1 MGQIECFKIDTIPN
15 KEQLKMKGSGR
26 RRNAAIIA
34 FVAQLLHAENEG
46 SSGVAAVSPLA
57 SSAVNS
63 AVRPLSLHRRTT
75 SAASTRRAGS
85 ASLLQ
90 ASSRCA
96 FIQCDSRK
104 KSPSSS
110 SPSIINRRGL
120 TSNSE
125 ASTRTPSSY
134 YNRRP
139 SHATINRLTNNRSVA
154 TPRYYVDGSSASH
167 HGSHGSSSSNGSHV
181 EEGSSNLAAA
191 ASSSSSSGEQSFSSS
206 SSNDFA
212 DVLVYPNSDE
222 FSLLKPTL
230 EFNELDLQELFAHN
244 KKKKK
249 KKNTKGEDA
258 PPVVTS
264 SSQFYDELEEVEI
277 GLWGPEDTL
286 PLVPEDLKKGG
297 GVTSSPFFFATVS
310 AGKQQHSTI
319 IPNDNAAVL
328 TQDQQQ
334 QQEDPVPTPL
344 PTVLPPW
351 LSLNKS
357 RFAPMKLRK
366 LQRDLDVH
374 LSSKDI
380 DTVVSAIH
388 TAAGGDF
395 KKVAGASDF
404 CSILVNSLE
413 ITDVPALCA
422 SAFHYSSLVAVRER
436 ELDPELECSLE
447 EEKCITNAGSDAK
460 YLCALAGS
468 GIESFGTHAVKIALD
483 AARLKSMETLASEV
497 VVARNSAL
505 DSQDARNLRSLLLS
519 VNEEGD
525 WRALAIRSAA
535 CLYRLE
541 GLEAHRSLSS
551 TSSSSST
558 DDGNG
563 SVKKQR
569 ARVPT
574 LEESRAS
581 QEALHIYAP
590 LAARLGM
597 FRLKT
602 ELEDAAFR
610 ILYPHSHAFVSALC
624 GGENTDSVGEGMK
637 SVLDD
642 ITNQMK
648 RVVQE
653 DCTFMENIDNVSVM
667 ARVKEPYSVWRK
679 ILKMSKESNKPVRSF
694 SILDVPDAV
703 ALRVV
708 FSARK
713 LTPDEPDATTQ
724 RREKEMCYY
733 VLELCTRNW
742 PETSDSRFKDYVKN
756 PKENGYQSLH
766 YSSRKRWRG
775 TEWPFEVQIRSR
787 DMHRV
792 AEYGVAAHWSYK
804 RNDIDGDTS
813 SRAAAVR
820 LARSSESSVEEW
832 RMKQAMR
839 SYVDPDLLE
848 PAQHLGDEFRRQR
861 KLERDQTLA
870 PYLEALSGAQTDM
883 TRENVF
889 VFVSVRPQAANAPT
903 EGTVLSLPSG
913 SRVLDAIRVAE
924 KWSSALESGGNLYDG
939 RNSFV
944 ALRNGLRTS
953 SMGRERLDNGD
964 VVSIFPSNELISSKK
979 RREINPHYFQ

>member
-1 MGQIECFKIDTIPN
+1 
-15 KEQLKMKGSGR
+15 MKGGGR
-26 RRNAAIIA
+26 RRNAVILA
-34 FVAQLLHAENEG
+34 FVAQLLHAENNN
-46 SSGVAAVSPLA
+46 SSGVAAAVSPLA
-57 SSAVNS
+57 SSSSSAGNS
-63 AVRPLSLHRRTT
+63 SVRPLSLHRRTFST
-75 SAASTRRAGS
+75 SRRAGS
-85 ASLLQ
+85 SPLLS
-90 ASSRCA
+90 SSRCA
-96 FIQCDSRK
+96 FVQCDSRK
-104 KSPSSS
+104 KSSTSQ
-110 SPSIINRRGL
+110 SIINRRNG
-120 TSNSE
+120 NGV
-125 ASTRTPSSY
+125 STRTPSSCH
-134 YNRRP
+134 RRP
-139 SHATINRLTNNRSVA
+139 SHTTINRLTNNRSVA
-154 TPRYYVDGSSASH
+154 TPRYYVNGSSSQ
-167 HGSHGSSSSNGSHV
+167 GSNGSPSSSSSSNGSSSV
-181 EEGSSNLAAA
+181 EESSSSNLAAA
-191 ASSSSSSGEQSFSSS
+191 SSGDQHFSSNS
-206 SSNDFA
+206 RNEGGTTTN
-212 DVLVYPNSDE
+212 DVLIYRNSDE

-230 EFNELDLQELFAHN
+230 EFNELDLQELFAQ
-244 KKKKK
+244 KKKT
-249 KKNTKGEDA
+249 TKEVVVGRSGTSSA
-258 PPVVTS
+258 PPPVVTTSS
-264 SSQFYDELEEVEI
+264 SSQFYGELEEVEI
-277 GLWGPEDTL
+277 AHWRPEDTL
-286 PLVPEDLKKGG
+286 PLVQEEEIKKGG
-297 GVTSSPFFFATVS
+297 DVSAAATTVTSSPFFFATVS
-310 AGKQQHSTI
+310 VGEQQHHS
-319 IPNDNAAVL
+319 PNVAPSSS
-328 TQDQQQ
+328 QDQQ
-334 QQEDPVPTPL
+334 ESIPTPL
-344 PTVLPPW
+344 LPSTVLPPW
-351 LSLNKS
+351 LSLNQS

-366 LQRDLDVH
+366 LQHDLNTH
-374 LSSKDI
+374 LSSKEI

-436 ELDPELECSLE
+436 ELDSDMECSLE
-447 EEKCITNAGSDAK
+447 EHKCIQHAGSDAK

-497 VVARNSAL
+497 VVARNAAL

-551 TSSSSST
+551 SST
-558 DDGNG
+558 TTTTTP
-563 SVKKQR
+563 KTTR
-569 ARVPT
+569 ARVQT

-610 ILYPHSHAFVSALC
+610 TLYPHSHAFVSALC
-624 GGENTDSVGEGMK
+624 GGENTNSVGEGMK

-724 RREKEMCYY
+724 RREREMCYY

-804 RNDIDGDTS
+804 RNDIDGDSS
-813 SRAAAVR
+813 SRAAAR
-820 LARSSESSVEEW
+820 LARSSSESSVEEW

-839 SYVDPDLLE
+839 SYVDPEIME

-889 VFVSVRPQAANAPT
+889 VFVSVRAPAANAPT
-903 EGTVLSLPSG
+903 EGTVLSLPRG

-924 KWSSALESGGNLYDG
+924 KWSSTLESGGNLYDG

-953 SMGRERLDNGD
+953 AMGSERLDNGD
-964 VVSIFPSNELISSKK
+964 VVSIFPSAELVSSKK
-979 RREINPHYFQ
+979 RSVNPHYFQ

>member
-1 MGQIECFKIDTIPN
+1 MN
-15 KEQLKMKGSGR
+15 RSGR
-26 RRNAAIIA
+26 RRNAVIIA
-34 FVAQLLHAENEG
+34 FVAQLLHAENKN
-46 SSGVAAVSPLA
+46 SLGVAAVSPLA
-57 SSAVNS
+57 SSSSAVNS
-63 AVRPLSLHRRTT
+63 AAVRPLSLHRRTT
-75 SAASTRRAGS
+75 TTSRRAGGS
-85 ASLLQ
+85 SSLLS
-90 ASSRCA
+90 SSRCA
-96 FIQCDSRK
+96 FVQCDSRK
-104 KSPSSS
+104 KSTSSS
-110 SPSIINRRGL
+110 QSIIHRRG
-120 TSNSE
+120 SV
-125 ASTRTPSSY
+125 STRT
-134 YNRRP
+134 RRP
-139 SHATINRLTNNRSVA
+139 SQATSSNHRSIA
-154 TPRYYVDGSSASH
+154 TPRYYVN
-167 HGSHGSSSSNGSHV
+167 GSSSQGGNGPSSSSSPSNGGPPV
-181 EEGSSNLAAA
+181 DEGSSNLAAA
-191 ASSSSSSGEQSFSSS
+191 PSPPSSSGEHS
-206 SSNDFA
+206 A
-212 DVLVYPNSDE
+212 DVLVYRNSDE

-230 EFNELDLQELFAHN
+230 EFNELDLQELFAQN
-244 KKKKK
+244 KKKTTAKEVVVGSS
-249 KKNTKGEDA
+249 TA
-258 PPVVTS
+258 APPPVVTS
-264 SSQFYDELEEVEI
+264 SPSQFYDELEEVEI
-277 GLWGPEDTL
+277 GHWRPEDTL
-286 PLVPEDLKKGG
+286 PIVQEEIKKDGAAAS
-297 GVTSSPFFFATVS
+297 VTSSPFFFATVS
-310 AGKQQHSTI
+310 AAGEQQQQQQQQQHSTI
-319 IPNDNAAVL
+319 ISNAAPSSSS
-328 TQDQQQ
+328 QDQQ
-334 QQEDPVPTPL
+334 ESSPPA
-344 PTVLPPW
+344 VLPPW
-351 LSLNKS
+351 LSLNQS

-366 LQRDLDVH
+366 LQHDLNTH
-374 LSSKDI
+374 LSSKEI

-388 TAAGGDF
+388 TAAGGDL

-436 ELDPELECSLE
+436 ELNTDTECSLDE
-447 EEKCITNAGSDAK
+447 HSCLQNAGSDAK

-468 GIESFGTHAVKIALD
+468 GIEGFGTHAVKIALD

-551 TSSSSST
+551 TTTTSPST
-558 DDGNG
+558 DGG
-563 SVKKQR
+563 SVKKKRR

-610 ILYPHSHAFVSALC
+610 TLYPRSHAFVSALC
-624 GGENTDSVGEGMK
+624 GGENTNSVGEGMK

-653 DCTFMENIDNVSVM
+653 DCTLMENIDNVSVM

-679 ILKMSKESNKPVRSF
+679 ILKMSKESNTPARSF

-708 FSARK
+708 LSARK
-713 LTPDEPDATTQ
+713 LTPDESDATNL

-742 PETSDSRFKDYVKN
+742 PETSDSRFKDYIKN
-756 PKENGYQSLH
+756 PKANGYQSLH

-804 RNDIDGDTS
+804 RNDIDGNSSSS
-813 SRAAAVR
+813 SRASDTR

-832 RMKQAMR
+832 RAKQAMR
-839 SYVDPDLLE
+839 SYVDSDLTG

-889 VFVSVRPQAANAPT
+889 VFVSVRSEVENAPT

-913 SRVLDAIRVAE
+913 SSVLDAIRVAE

-953 SMGRERLDNGD
+953 AMGRERLANGD
-964 VVSIFPSNELISSKK
+964 VVSIFPSNDLISTKK
-979 RREINPHYFQ
+979 RSVNPHYFQ

>member
-1 MGQIECFKIDTIPN
+1 
-15 KEQLKMKGSGR
+15 MKSSGR
-26 RRNAAIIA
+26 RRNAVIIA
-34 FVAQLLHAENEG
+34 FVAQLLHAENES

-75 SAASTRRAGS
+75 SSRRAGS
-85 ASLLQ
+85 SSSSSLLSP
-90 ASSRCA
+90 SSRCA

-104 KSPSSS
+104 KSTSSS
-110 SPSIINRRGL
+110 SSQSILINRRGR
-120 TSNSE
+120 TTNGE
-125 ASTRTPSSY
+125 ASTRTH
-134 YNRRP
+134 NRRP

-154 TPRYYVDGSSASH
+154 TPRYYVDGSASASQ
-167 HGSHGSSSSNGSHV
+167 GSNGSSSSNGSPL
-181 EEGSSNLAAA
+181 EASSNLAAA
-191 ASSSSSSGEQSFSSS
+191 AASSSDEQQSFASS
-206 SSNDFA
+206 SSNDFS
-212 DVLVYPNSDE
+212 DVLVYRNSEE

-244 KKKKK
+244 KQQKKSIQE
-249 KKNTKGEDA
+249 NVA

-264 SSQFYDELEEVEI
+264 SSQFYGELEEVEI
-277 GLWGPEDTL
+277 GQWGPE
-286 PLVPEDLKKGG
+286 ELKEGG
-297 GVTSSPFFFATVS
+297 GDVPAATTVTSSPFFFATVS
-310 AGKQQHSTI
+310 AAGEQHHPTI
-319 IPNDNAAVL
+319 IPNANAVPS
-328 TQDQQQ
+328 QDQL
-334 QQEDPVPTPL
+334 QEGAVPAPL

-351 LSLNKS
+351 LSLNQS

-366 LQRDLDVH
+366 LQRDLDSH
-374 LSSKDI
+374 LSSKEI

-436 ELDPELECSLE
+436 EMNPELECSLE
-447 EEKCITNAGSDAK
+447 EQKCLTNAGSDAK

-497 VVARNSAL
+497 VVARNAAL
-505 DSQDARNLRSLLLS
+505 DSHDARNLRSLLLS

-541 GLEAHRSLSS
+541 GLEAHRSVSS
-551 TSSSSST
+551 TSDS
-558 DDGNG
+558 
-563 SVKKQR
+563 SVKKRR
-569 ARVPT
+569 AHVPT

-610 ILYPHSHAFVSALC
+610 TLYPHSHAFVSALC
-624 GGENTDSVGEGMK
+624 GGENTNSVGEGMK

-679 ILKMSKESNKPVRSF
+679 IHKMSKESGKPVRSF

-839 SYVDPDLLE
+839 SYVDPDLSE
-848 PAQHLGDEFRRQR
+848 PAQHLGDELRRQR

-913 SRVLDAIRVAE
+913 SKVLDAIRVAE
-924 KWSSALESGGNLYDG
+924 KWSSTLESGGNLYDG

-944 ALRNGLRTS
+944 ALRNGIRTS
-953 SMGRERLDNGD
+953 TMGRERLDNGD
-964 VVSIFPSNELISSKK
+964 VVSIFPSNELVSSKK
-979 RREINPHYFQ
+979 RNINPHYFQ

>member
-1 MGQIECFKIDTIPN
+1 
-15 KEQLKMKGSGR
+15 MKGGGR
-26 RRNAAIIA
+26 RRNAVILA
-34 FVAQLLHAENEG
+34 FVAQLLHAENNN
-46 SSGVAAVSPLA
+46 SSGVAAAVSPLA
-57 SSAVNS
+57 SSSSAGNS
-63 AVRPLSLHRRTT
+63 SVRPLSLHRRTFST
-75 SAASTRRAGS
+75 SRRAGS
-85 ASLLQ
+85 SPLLSS
-90 ASSRCA
+90 SSRCA
-96 FIQCDSRK
+96 FVQCDSRK
-104 KSPSSS
+104 KSSTSQ
-110 SPSIINRRGL
+110 SIINRRNG
-120 TSNSE
+120 NE
-125 ASTRTPSSY
+125 VSTRTPSSCH
-134 YNRRP
+134 RRP
-139 SHATINRLTNNRSVA
+139 SHTTINRLTNNRSVA
-154 TPRYYVDGSSASH
+154 TPRYYVNGSSSQ
-167 HGSHGSSSSNGSHV
+167 GSNGSSSSSSSNGSSSV
-181 EEGSSNLAAA
+181 EESSSSNLAAA
-191 ASSSSSSGEQSFSSS
+191 SSGDQHFSSNS
-206 SSNDFA
+206 RNEGGTTTN
-212 DVLVYPNSDE
+212 DVLIYRNSDE

-230 EFNELDLQELFAHN
+230 EFNELDLQELFAQ
-244 KKKKK
+244 KKKTT
-249 KKNTKGEDA
+249 TKEVVVGRSGTSSTA
-258 PPVVTS
+258 PPPVVTTSS

-277 GLWGPEDTL
+277 AHWRPEDTL
-286 PLVPEDLKKGG
+286 PLVQEEEIKKGSDVPAAAT
-297 GVTSSPFFFATVS
+297 VTSSPFFFATVS
-310 AGKQQHSTI
+310 VGEQKHSTI
-319 IPNDNAAVL
+319 VPNAPFSPEDH
-328 TQDQQQ
+328 
-334 QQEDPVPTPL
+334 QESIPTPL
-344 PTVLPPW
+344 LPSTVLPPW
-351 LSLNKS
+351 LSLNQS

-366 LQRDLDVH
+366 LQHDLNTH
-374 LSSKDI
+374 LSSKEI

-388 TAAGGDF
+388 TASGGDF

-436 ELDPELECSLE
+436 ELDSDMECSLE
-447 EEKCITNAGSDAK
+447 EHKCIQHAGSDAK

-497 VVARNSAL
+497 VVARNAAL

-551 TSSSSST
+551 SST
-558 DDGNG
+558 TTTTTL
-563 SVKKQR
+563 KTTR
-569 ARVPT
+569 ARVQT

-610 ILYPHSHAFVSALC
+610 TLYPHSHAFVSALC
-624 GGENTDSVGEGMK
+624 GGENTNSVGEGMK

-724 RREKEMCYY
+724 RREREMCYY

-804 RNDIDGDTS
+804 RNDIDGDSS
-813 SRAAAVR
+813 SRAAAAAAR
-820 LARSSESSVEEW
+820 LARSSSESSVEEW

-839 SYVDPDLLE
+839 SYVDPEIME

-889 VFVSVRPQAANAPT
+889 VFVSVRAPAANAPT
-903 EGTVLSLPSG
+903 EGTVLSLPRG
-913 SRVLDAIRVAE
+913 SRVLDAIRVTE
-924 KWSSALESGGNLYDG
+924 KWSSTLESGGNLYDG

-953 SMGRERLDNGD
+953 AMGSERLDNGD
-964 VVSIFPSNELISSKK
+964 VVSIFPSSELVSSKK
-979 RREINPHYFQ
+979 RSVNPHYFQ